1 MLYFEIMKDL
11 EKELDILIDSLDKKV
26 TITERVISDE
36 PINVQKRKHILDE
49 HLRIL
54 KEHYGI

>member
-11 EKELDILIDSLDKKV
+11 EKELDILIDPLDKKV

-36 PINVQKRKHILDE
+36 PINVQERKQILDE